1 MILLLNPL
9 CKLQRLCKER
19 GWKDIRYT
27 RKSENLFFLR
37 RQINDF
43 FAAFE
48 TSSLNYSYI
57 VKQEAQISKCSR
69 DCGTLLYG
77 KKEIPMTVKASKR
90 LCLPL
95 LVMNQRLISHDCM
108 AVKSWNS
115 FQTWTCK
122 KKTWEKSMNKNKRFK
137 GKTKNTEPNWDG
149 EWHLESPIIFYC
161 RIHEAS
167 HRHLC
172 QPGPTGLLRSFS
184 LCMESLQ
191 PKLLW

>member
-1 MILLLNPL
+1 MILLNPL

-27 RKSENLFFLR
+27 RKSENLFFLW

-48 TSSLNYSYI
+48 KSSLNYSYI

-122 KKTWEKSMNKNKRFK
+122 KDMGKNAWRNHDLKEKQKTPSR
-137 GKTKNTEPNWDG
+137 TEMGNGIRNPQ
-149 EWHLESPIIFYC
+149 SFYC

-172 QPGPTGLLRSFS
+172 QPGPTGLLRSCS